1 MPPSSPTP
9 SPQKWAVEHERHGLH
24 LSRGLRRILV
34 RLNNTEHSMSS
45 DLLDNIDKRLRPAH
59 SAVLVIDM
67 QNDFCDQKGYVETVV
82 GKDVSACRAVVPEIM
97 ALVEAARAQGVPVF
111 WIKANYDPDRL
122 PEGMLVKQREKS
134 PVICCGTASW
144 GNELYGVRAA
154 AGEAIIEKSS
164 YSAFAGTGIEEQL
177 RRRGVRTLVFAGVQT
192 NVCVETSLR
201 DAVCRGFYAVLARD
215 CVASHTQPLHEATL
229 KNVEFL
235 FGDVLDRKSIA
246 AAWSSAR
253 ATA

>member
-1 MPPSSPTP
+1 
-9 SPQKWAVEHERHGLH
+9 
-24 LSRGLRRILV
+24 
-34 RLNNTEHSMSS
+34 MSS
-45 DLLDNIDKRLRPAH
+45 DLLDDIDKRLRPAH
-59 SAVLVIDM
+59 TAVLVIDM

-97 ALVEAARAQGVPVF
+97 ALVGAARAQNVPVF

-134 PVICCGTASW
+134 SAICCGTGSW
-144 GNELYGVRAA
+144 GNELYGVQVAA
-154 AGEAIIEKSS
+154 REAIIEKSS

-201 DAVCRGFYAVLARD
+201 DAVCRGFYAVLASD

-229 KNVEFL
+229 KNVQFL
-235 FGDVLDRKSIA
+235 FGDVLDRTAIA
-246 AAWSSAR
+246 AAWSSIGE
-253 ATA
+253 TA